1 MFETLVRDIFNYFV
15 AILKFISDSQGE
27 FGFVYNLVNLII
39 FMILQS
45 GLIILFLFYGE

>member
-15 AILKFISDSQGE
+15 AILKFIGDSQGE